1 VITVEDFII
10 RAAKYG
16 EIELGPNVLFDAKYG
31 RYYGFSWVTGPQFA
45 ATMEAL
51 LEKMVKHAAN
61 RRFRP
66 YRKVFVIERHRH
78 DSGQYAALDTL
89 KEKDATNADT

>member
-1 VITVEDFII
+1 MITVEDFII
-10 RAAKYG
+10 RAAQYG
-16 EIELGPNVLFDAKYG
+16 ELEFGPNVLFDSKYG

-51 LEKMVKHAAN
+51 LEKMVKHATN

-78 DSGQYAALDTL
+78 DSGQYAALAALEDTH
-89 KEKDATNADT
+89 DANT